1 MSARDSGSTL
11 AQAVKDL
18 AIAWEQTKAD
28 WRDSKSQE
36 FEEKYIEP
44 LPGHVR
50 QAMAVIEE
58 IDALLKK
65 VRSDCE

>member
-1 MSARDSGSTL
+1 VSARDSGSTL

-28 WRDSKSQE
+28 WRDAKSQE